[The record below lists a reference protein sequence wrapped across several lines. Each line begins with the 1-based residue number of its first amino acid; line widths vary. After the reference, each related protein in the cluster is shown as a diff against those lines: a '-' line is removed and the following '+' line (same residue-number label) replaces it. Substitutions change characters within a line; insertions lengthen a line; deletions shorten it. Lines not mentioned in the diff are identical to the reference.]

1 VTPSCGPSTTA
12 RVAAYAA
19 FALAL
24 GYAVV
29 SLYWAAGGTR
39 GLGTLGGSIERL
51 ARSRDAGA
59 ATVISIVI
67 VLKLTGAL
75 LALAL
80 VRRWGHRLPRRLLL
94 IAGGVAAAVLILYGG
109 VEVIGE
115 ALVETQAITPSGHV
129 DWRALRWHLGV
140 WDLWFLIWGVAL
152 AVAVLAYRHD
162 TQPPPE
168 AAHLNN
174 C

>member
-1 VTPSCGPSTTA
+1 VSAPRSPSTTTSL
-12 RVAAYAA
+12 AAYGA

-24 GYAVV
+24 GYALV

-39 GLGTLGGSIERL
+39 GLGTLGAPLERL
-51 ARSRDAGA
+51 AHSRDTGA

-67 VLKLTGAL
+67 ALKVAGAL

-80 VRRWGHRLPRRLLL
+80 VRPWGQRLPPRALLL
-94 IAGGVAAAVLILYGG
+94 VGGAAAAVLILYGG
-109 VEVIGE
+109 VLVIGE
-115 ALVETQAITPSGHV
+115 ALVETRVIRPSGRV

-140 WDLWFLIWGVAL
+140 WDLWFLQ
-152 AVAVLAYRHD
+152 AVTLR
-162 TQPPPE
+162 
-168 AAHLNN
+168 